1 MSASQTIRV
10 QIADDHDVVVQG
22 VTSILEAEADIEVVG
37 PTISS
42 GDELIENV
50 REATPNVLLL
60 DVKMPDFDMLTTLG
74 RLTALMPR
82 LRTIIV
88 TAQQDPQLVKAA
100 ADKGAAGYILK
111 EEALSS
117 LLPLAIRGVAKGELW
132 FSPRSTQHLIGGY
145 TDELDLSEYRRDV
158 LRLMVHGKTPQE
170 IAHSLQR
177 SVSAIYSAQTLIREK
192 LGVDTNEQAIV
203 VAIRDRLVPLS
214 FD

>member
-1 MSASQTIRV
+1 MVAMRINCCR
-10 QIADDHDVVVQG
+10 
-22 VTSILEAEADIEVVG
+22 
-37 PTISS
+37 PT
-42 GDELIENV
+42 
-50 REATPNVLLL
+50 L
-60 DVKMPDFDMLTTLG
+60 DG
-74 RLTALMPR
+74 LTALAPR

-88 TAQQDPQLVKAA
+88 TAQQDPQLVKAS

-132 FSPRSTQHLIGGY
+132 FSPRSTQHLIVGHA
-145 TDELDLSEYRRDV
+145 DELDLSEYRRDV
-158 LRLMVHGKTPQE
+158 LRLMAHGKTPQE

-177 SVSAIYSAQTLIREK
+177 SISAVYSAQTIIREK

-203 VAIRDRLVPLS
+203 VAICDRLVPLS